1 MEREANYAAVG
12 AFVLLLLTMAGLFVY
27 WYSAGRENRDYQRYE
42 IYFDGSVSGLTR
54 GSTVRYLGVDI
65 GRVVSLSIDK
75 RAQARVQVVTDIDT
89 AAPVGPETVAELS
102 LQGVTGLLY
111 IDLVTK
117 RPGMRLGTVVPSE
130 KYPVIASVRSSFDVF
145 VSSLPDL
152 VASAGKVAQRV
163 NELLNDDNIAAISNT
178 LANVKSASDSLPAT
192 MREVQALVRDLRG
205 ATVEVQQVAA
215 GLRDVTDTAGPDFKA
230 TMERVRN
237 VAENLASTTSRLDKV
252 IAENQQD
259 IRSFA
264 RDSLPQLESLLRDS
278 RSAAQEF
285 SALARSLR
293 ENPSRIVY
301 EPPATGVEIPR

>member
-1 MEREANYAAVG
+1 
-12 AFVLLLLTMAGLFVY
+12 
-27 WYSAGRENRDYQRYE
+27 
-42 IYFDGSVSGLTR
+42 
-54 GSTVRYLGVDI
+54 
-65 GRVVSLSIDK
+65 
-75 RAQARVQVVTDIDT
+75 
-89 AAPVGPETVAELS
+89 
-102 LQGVTGLLY
+102 
-111 IDLVTK
+111 
-117 RPGMRLGTVVPSE
+117 
-130 KYPVIASVRSSFDVF
+130 
-145 VSSLPDL
+145 
-152 VASAGKVAQRV
+152 
-163 NELLNDDNIAAISNT
+163 
-178 LANVKSASDSLPAT
+178 
-192 MREVQALVRDLRG
+192 
-205 ATVEVQQVAA
+205 VAA